1 MKNADT
7 GLYVL
12 ADLLFV
18 RLIMALGRL
27 KKNVFN
33 WCMVEIRRRCGLKS
47 LENRKNSLK
56 IVNKSRYLFF
66 VMPDF
71 QCQTKLYLAWLLIW
85 LYVEK

>member
-27 KKNVFN
+27 KKNVYN
-33 WCMVEIRRRCGLKS
+33 
-47 LENRKNSLK
+47 
-56 IVNKSRYLFF
+56 
-66 VMPDF
+66 
-71 QCQTKLYLAWLLIW
+71 
-85 LYVEK
+85 